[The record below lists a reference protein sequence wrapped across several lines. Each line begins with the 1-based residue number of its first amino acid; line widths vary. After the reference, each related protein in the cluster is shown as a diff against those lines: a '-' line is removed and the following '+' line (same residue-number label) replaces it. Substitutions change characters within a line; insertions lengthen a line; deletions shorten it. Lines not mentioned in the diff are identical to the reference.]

1 MTSSGVMGFF
11 RLQLVCFLV
20 CISGQMYGASDDRED
35 TSCPLVKIAPER
47 LPDLHVP
54 RAGHCAFNVNGELVV
69 VGGHTTGFIPTATAE
84 YYSDGEWHL
93 LQTVYTHDDGLCVV
107 LKSGKVLI
115 GGGHERHLG
124 IGQTFPVETYD
135 PANHTFDG
143 FGCLDRKRTMASGT
157 EIDSGRVVI
166 AGNWYGDDAIELF
179 DGNKQFTH
187 IKDVSVPSSWP
198 YIFRTA
204 KDDALIVAVLDTRG
218 EHIKS
223 NMVDRLRGE
232 PLHVPLFETWHPI
245 IGWNIPSSNC
255 FIGDEASG
263 NFSYLFPVIND
274 DGQVAIAL
282 VRNGDF
288 SLLPTACP
296 IPMESPW
303 GQIEYKAP
311 IVVDRNAKRAYMV
324 GISKKLGENI
334 KYVLCI
340 DYGKQDA
347 AQLTLYYTN
356 ELPEYEFNMMLDSD
370 GNLVMSGGSM
380 YDNFKPSA
388 AVYLLPLGKRGNSNR
403 PCNFHLSSF
412 IPWIIGVIVLLLLIY
427 IVLRHRKKH
436 LDEEPEIH
444 ANMIDEKSDLS
455 SHPVLMENISKL
467 MEEQK
472 MFLNSELKVSDIAAE
487 LGTNSRYVSNC
498 IKLEKNVTFKQF
510 VNGFRV
516 DYAKQLMRQHPDM
529 KLAVVGLKSG
539 FSNEMTFFR
548 TFKAYTGKTPKEWV
562 LQFEEK

>member
-1 MTSSGVMGFF
+1 
-11 RLQLVCFLV
+11 
-20 CISGQMYGASDDRED
+20 
-35 TSCPLVKIAPER
+35 
-47 LPDLHVP
+47 
-54 RAGHCAFNVNGELVV
+54 
-69 VGGHTTGFIPTATAE
+69 
-84 YYSDGEWHL
+84 
-93 LQTVYTHDDGLCVV
+93 
-107 LKSGKVLI
+107 
-115 GGGHERHLG
+115 
-124 IGQTFPVETYD
+124 
-135 PANHTFDG
+135 
-143 FGCLDRKRTMASGT
+143 
-157 EIDSGRVVI
+157 
-166 AGNWYGDDAIELF
+166 
-179 DGNKQFTH
+179 
-187 IKDVSVPSSWP
+187 
-198 YIFRTA
+198 
-204 KDDALIVAVLDTRG
+204 
-218 EHIKS
+218 
-223 NMVDRLRGE
+223 
-232 PLHVPLFETWHPI
+232 
-245 IGWNIPSSNC
+245 
-255 FIGDEASG
+255 
-263 NFSYLFPVIND
+263 
-274 DGQVAIAL
+274 
-282 VRNGDF
+282 
-288 SLLPTACP
+288 
-296 IPMESPW
+296 MESPW

-388 AVYLLPLGKRGNSNR
+388 AVYLLPLGKCGNSNS

-412 IPWIIGVIVLLLLIY
+412 IPWIVGGFVLLLLVF
-427 IVLRHRKKH
+427 IVLRRRKKH
-436 LDEEPEIH
+436 LDEESEIH
-444 ANMIDEKSDLS
+444 ANMIDEESDIS
-455 SHPVLMENISKL
+455 SRPVLMENISKL

-472 MFLNSELKVSDIAAE
+472 MFLNSDLKVSDIAAE

-498 IKLEKNVTFKQF
+498 IKLGKNVTFKQF
-510 VNGFRV
+510 VNGYRV

>member
-1 MTSSGVMGFF
+1 MAFSGVMGFF
-11 RLQLVCFLV
+11 RLQLLCFLV
-20 CISGQMYGASDDRED
+20 CLSGQMYGASVGKEE
-35 TSCPLVKIAPER
+35 TSCSLVKIEAKK
-47 LPDLHVP
+47 LPDLNVP
-54 RAGHCAFNVNGELVV
+54 RTGHSVFTVNGELVV

-93 LQTVYTHDDGLCVV
+93 LQTVYAHDDGLCVV

-124 IGQTFPVETYD
+124 IGQTFPVEMYD
-135 PANHTFDG
+135 PATHTFDG
-143 FGCLDRKRTMASGT
+143 FGCLDRKRTMASAM

-187 IKDVSVPSSWP
+187 VKDVSVQSSWP

-204 KDDALIVAVLDTRG
+204 KDDALIVGIIGTRG

-223 NMVDRLRGE
+223 DMVDRLHGE
-232 PLHVPLFETWHPI
+232 PLHVPLFETWHPVM
-245 IGWNIPSSNC
+245 GWNTPCSNC

-263 NFSYLFPVIND
+263 NFSYLFPVNND

-303 GQIEYKAP
+303 GQIEYVAP
-311 IVVDRNAKRAYMV
+311 IVVDRNVKRGYML
-324 GISKKLGENI
+324 GISKESGDNI

-380 YDNFKPSA
+380 YDNFKPSS
-388 AVYLLPLGKRGNSNR
+388 AVYLLPLGNR
-403 PCNFHLSSF
+403 NDVQHSSIALSRL
-412 IPWIIGVIVLLLLIY
+412 IPWIVAGVAIALLILIY
-427 IVLRHRKKH
+427 SLYRRRKKRFGVEAEPFVVNH
-436 LDEEPEIH
+436 EESEMLLPT
-444 ANMIDEKSDLS
+444 NQM
-455 SHPVLMENISKL
+455 LMDSICHL
-467 MEEQK
+467 MEERQL
-472 MFLNSELKVSDIAAE
+472 FLNSDLKVSDVAAE
-487 LGTNSRYVSNC
+487 LGTNSRYISDC
-498 IKLEKNVTFKQF
+498 IKSGKNATFKQF
-510 VNGFRV
+510 VNDYRV
-516 DYAKQLMRQHPDM
+516 EYAKQLMQQHPDWKM
-529 KLAVVGLKSG
+529 SAVGLKSG

-548 TFKAYTGKTPKEWV
+548 TFKLLTGMTPREWV
-562 LQFEEK
+562 NGK